1 MTNIL
6 YFMDPFVD
14 FDDKFDDRSFVAKY
28 DLNAVSLARNM
39 RANKDIKV
47 HYAAISTILDK
58 RGIREELQK
67 VGIKVFSFDKAAIQ
81 GLLAHNN
88 TSDVAVQ
95 TNKVSQDCSED
106 IKRYLR
112 RQFKGFQPDVVVYW
126 ENVCDHIKEIFPEAI
141 FLEGSHTGFS
151 YIEGNVDILYT
162 VYKGKDRLTKFNKKD
177 IEKLQ
182 LTKEEISEIEQ
193 FKSFFKAHLTP
204 ETQLTRELLDPSS
217 QFKHF
222 VLYPG
227 NFPSS
232 KFKKFSGFSTNQNVL
247 SLLLDILPEDC
258 AILYTPHRLDK
269 QSSTS
274 SKLLNNRIIDLSKFS
289 KVDKNLTLKAISIS
303 DAVVNVYSNIFMPA
317 MTLGTP
323 VFSIG
328 HSYNSDFALGNL
340 ADLNKWLK
348 SDRAIPL
355 EYRDFERKVL
365 FYVLTRKINSSF
377 TATIRGSLLYL
388 REVLRRINEPESGFD
403 CLPALATVRGYLN
416 QFRQNL
422 LFKNPIVDSYKPTR
436 LDVILS
442 HVINPKIKAFG
453 FDVFDTLLCRPFLK
467 PVDLFDL
474 MEKDAEDIIGKKSI
488 NFSRTRIAAEYLAR
502 HGKVEVKLEDIYDVL
517 ENQLSLT
524 KDQRNSLQNLEV
536 TLEQKFLKARETAL
550 NLFRLAKQEGKKV
563 FIASDMY
570 LPTQT
575 IAKLLENNGYCLDGV
590 EVYVSCDRG
599 VVKHD
604 GSFFR
609 YLAQETE
616 INPTETVFIGDNI
629 KSDVTMSSEVGF
641 IGTHFPKAIDVF
653 SENPLFDGNV
663 MKFIKDSS
671 FGFHWGYLANRL
683 FDNPFIRFNKKE
695 VVNNSPALLGYLI
708 FGPLVLSLTE
718 WLSEKCKKENYD
730 SILFSSRDSRVII
743 DIYNY
748 WKEKLEPKLPNG
760 QYIYISRAA
769 TLPVYCDREHILTLL
784 SLYASRLSTADYLK
798 KVFDIDVNKRSVRRK
813 LNQYKID
820 LEQGSRVNIHK
831 LPAFLLDYFKDDSE
845 LQEKIECI
853 RDYFSPMIENKKVAC
868 FDLGARGTSRDIL
881 EDFFGTKIDLYLF
894 RTTRYKY
901 KNNLEAYMQT
911 TINPYRHGVHAV
923 LPQFYELLLSDPLV
937 KTCQGYERLNGKV
950 YPIIECSDF
959 TESSLLVIEAQ
970 RYIRDFCFEFID
982 LFGKYSDCINSQC
995 RTSYIYP
1002 LSYLCANTTDKTL
1015 MFRFEADNPFF
1026 TKENFAIISGPKK
1039 PGSSASSSRPNS
1051 PKIVQTVNKVS
1062 GLQAKLAR
1070 SPEEYF
1076 RDSRVPVLR
1085 AVYKVRNIPL
1095 IGALSMSIATK
1106 ITRSIVLTKSKD

>member
-1 MTNIL
+1 MKVL

-39 RANKDIKV
+39 RENKDLSV
-47 HYAAISTILDK
+47 YYAAISTILDK

-67 VGIKVFSFDKAAIQ
+67 AGIKVYSFDKAAIK
-81 GLLAHNN
+81 GLLDHNN
-88 TSDVAVQ
+88 TSDIAVQ
-95 TNKVSQDCSED
+95 TNKVSQDCSEN

-112 RQFKGFQPDVVVYW
+112 WQFKGLQPDVVVYW
-126 ENVCDHIKEIFPEAI
+126 ENACEYIKEIFPEAI
-141 FLEGSHTGFS
+141 FLEGSHTGFWF
-151 YIEGNVDILYT
+151 IEGNADILYT
-162 VYKGKDRLTKFNKKD
+162 VYRGKDKLTKFNKED

-193 FKSFFKAHLTP
+193 FRSFFKAHLAP

-217 QFKHF
+217 RFKHF

-232 KFKKFSGFSTNQNVL
+232 KFKKFSGFSNNQNVL
-247 SLLLDILPEDC
+247 SLLLDTLPEDC

-269 QSSTS
+269 LSSTP
-274 SKLLNNRIIDLSKFS
+274 SKLLNDRIIDLSKFS
-289 KVDKNLTLKAISIS
+289 KIDKNLTLKALSIS
-303 DAVVNVYSNIFMPA
+303 DAVINVYSNIYMPA

-328 HSYNSDFALGNL
+328 DSYNADFALGNL
-340 ADLNKWLK
+340 TDLRLWLK
-348 SDRAIPL
+348 SDRAIPS
-355 EYRDFERKVL
+355 EYRDFEQKVL

-388 REVLRRINEPESGFD
+388 CEVLRRINDPESGFD

-422 LFKNPIVDSYKPTR
+422 LFKNPFVDSYKPTQ
-436 LDVILS
+436 LDVLLS
-442 HVINPKIKAFG
+442 HMINPKIKAFG
-453 FDVFDTLLCRPFLK
+453 FDVFDTLLCRPFLR
-467 PVDLFDL
+467 PIDLFDL

-502 HGKVEVKLEDIYDVL
+502 HGKVEVKLDEIYDVL
-517 ENQLSLT
+517 EKQLSLT
-524 KDQRNSLQNLEV
+524 KIQRISLQDLEV
-536 TLEQKFLKARETAL
+536 TLEQRFLKARETAL

-570 LPTQT
+570 LSTQT
-575 IAKLLENNGYCLDGV
+575 VAGFLENNGYCLDGV

-599 VVKHD
+599 AVKHD
-604 GSFFR
+604 GSLFR
-609 YLAQETE
+609 YLARE
-616 INPTETVFIGDNI
+616 IGVNPTETVFIGDNVR
-629 KSDVTMSSEVGF
+629 SDVAMPSEMGF

-663 MKFIKDSS
+663 MKFLKDST

-730 SILFSSRDSRVII
+730 SILFASRDSRVII

-748 WKEKLEPKLPNG
+748 WREKLEPKLPNG

-798 KVFDIDVNKRSVRRK
+798 KIFDIDVNKRPIKRK

-820 LEQGSRVNIHK
+820 LEQDNRVNTHK

-853 RDYFSPMIENKKVAC
+853 RDYFSPMIENKNVAC
-868 FDLGARGTSRDIL
+868 FDLGTRGTSRDIL
-881 EDFFGTKIDLYLF
+881 EDVFETKIDLFLF
-894 RTTRYKY
+894 RATKYKY
-901 KNNLEAYMQT
+901 KNNLQAYMQT
-911 TINPYRHGVHAV
+911 TINPYRHGIHAV

-937 KTCQGYERLNGKV
+937 KSCQGYERVDGKV
-950 YPIIECSDF
+950 YPIVECSDF

-982 LFGKYSDCINSQC
+982 LFKNYSDCINSQC

-1015 MFRFEADNPFF
+1015 MFRFEGDDPFF
-1026 TKENFAIISGPKK
+1026 TKENFAIIPGEKK
-1039 PGSSASSSRPNS
+1039 AEPSASSSRPNG
-1051 PKIVQTVNKVS
+1051 PKVAQTVNKVS

-1076 RDSRVPVLR
+1076 RDSRIPALR
-1085 AVYKVRNIPL
+1085 AVYKIRNVPL
-1095 IGALSMSIATK
+1095 LGRMSMSIATK
-1106 ITRSIVLTKSKD
+1106 IAKSVVFTKSQN